1 MEHWRRDIRFWQF
14 FRALLGGWLR
24 RKFNFTPE
32 PAETEG
38 PCLILANHATDWD
51 PLLVAL
57 SFPRQMYFV
66 ASEHIFRWGFFWKII
81 NWLLHPIA
89 RLKGTTASDTVLT
102 VMRRMRRGAS
112 VAIFADGNRTWDGCT
127 GEIFPAT
134 GKLARS
140 CGGTLITYRLEGGYF
155 TNPRWAGGRL
165 RRGQM
170 RGRVAGV
177 YPPETLRAMTPE
189 EITAVIRRDLWEDA
203 YARQRAERVP
213 FRGRRAAEGLETML
227 CVCPSCGA
235 LGTLQS
241 AGDRLRCS
249 ACGLEA
255 VYDVYGFLSG
265 PGLPFDSIR
274 DWDRWQTEQLSARS
288 AGNGPEPLFSDEG
301 ITLEEL
307 LPGHATH
314 RLGEGAITLYRDR
327 LVCAGRSFPLPEISG
342 MGMHGPLGLSFSAAG
357 GHYEVS
363 GRRRF
368 CLRKYMT
375 VFDRLCARAGQS
387 RVVI

>member
-1 MEHWRRDIRFWQF
+1 MEHWRRDIRFWHF

-38 PCLILANHATDWD
+38 PCLILANHATNWD
-51 PLLVAL
+51 PLLMAL

-66 ASEHIFRWGFFWKII
+66 ASEHIFRWGAVWHLI

-102 VMRRMRRGAS
+102 VLRRMRRGAS

-127 GEIFPAT
+127 GKIPPAT

-140 CGGTLITYRLEGGYF
+140 CGGTLVTYRLEGGYF
-155 TNPRWAGGRL
+155 TNPRWAGSRL
-165 RRGQM
+165 RRGRM
-170 RGRVAGV
+170 RGRVVGV
-177 YPPETLRAMTPE
+177 YTHDALYAMTPE
-189 EITAVIRRDLWEDA
+189 EVNAVIRRDLWEDA
-203 YARQRAERVP
+203 YARQRDERVP
-213 FRGRRAAEGLETML
+213 FRGRRLAEGLETML
-227 CVCPSCGA
+227 CICPACGA
-235 LGTLQS
+235 QGALKS
-241 AGDRLRCS
+241 AGDRLSCG
-249 ACGLEA
+249 ACGFSA
-255 VYDVYGFLSG
+255 AYDAYGFLSG
-265 PGLPFDSIR
+265 PGLPFDSLP
-274 DWDRWQTEQLSARS
+274 DWDAWQTDRLAALAAED
-288 AGNGPEPLFSDEG
+288 GPEPLFADDG
-301 ITLEEL
+301 VTLEEL
-307 LPGHATH
+307 LPGHATR
-314 RLGEGAITLYRDR
+314 RLGKGRIALHRDR
-327 LVCAGRSFPLPEISG
+327 LVCAGRSFPLSEISG

-363 GRRRF
+363 GRRGL